1 MSEQMNEEDII
12 NMQTKQN
19 LIDLN
24 QSLFYSEI
32 HENIEL
38 VVPFGQEIKI
48 GSEINKFFNL
58 YKKEKL
64 FHQSSL

>member
-1 MSEQMNEEDII
+1 MNEEDII
-12 NMQTKQN
+12 NMQTKQS

-38 VVPFGQEIKI
+38 VVPFGQEIKL
-48 GSEINKFFNL
+48 GKEIFKFFNS
-58 YKKEKL
+58 YKKENI
-64 FHQSSL
+64 FH

>member
-1 MSEQMNEEDII
+1 MNEEDII
-12 NMQTKQN
+12 NMQTKQS

-38 VVPFGQEIKI
+38 VVPFGQEIKL
-48 GSEINKFFNL
+48 GKEISKFFN
-58 YKKEKL
+58 
-64 FHQSSL
+64 